1 VLITTDF
8 ITFVISLKG
17 KRTNYSEEVVSDWNL

>member
-1 VLITTDF
+1 MAVLITTDF

-17 KRTNYSEEVVSDWNL
+17 KRTNYSEEVVSD